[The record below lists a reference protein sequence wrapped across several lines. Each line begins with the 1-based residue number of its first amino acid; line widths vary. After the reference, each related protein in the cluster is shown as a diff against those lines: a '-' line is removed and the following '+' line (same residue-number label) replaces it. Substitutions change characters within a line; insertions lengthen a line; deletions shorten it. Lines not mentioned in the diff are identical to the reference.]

1 MDNELAK
8 VFAQLAE
15 LSAEMSKLFSRAA
28 ELAGGVDSAEKIVAA
43 DYSARPKLNELQQ
56 IIDAANGGD
65 VPSIFKL
72 KKLAEENSV
81 AKLAL
86 EKLYYDGDKETIGD
100 VLVLPEGLEYV
111 EDGEFVNLKN
121 ITKVVLPESL
131 IGIGDDAFEDC
142 TNLEEINFPDGL
154 QSIGNGAFSGCALK
168 EVKVPA
174 LTSIGRHQ
182 VFGYVEK
189 VIFAEG
195 RTTISNYSFANCSHL
210 KEVIFPKSLMS
221 ILNNAF
227 YGCGN
232 LISITYYKRTENILI
247 NAFVDKW
254 ERLEKRVIYE

>member
-28 ELAGGVDSAEKIVAA
+28 ELASCVESAEKVVTA
-43 DYSARPKLNELQQ
+43 DDSAQPKLTELQQ
-56 IIDAANGGD
+56 IINAANGGD
-65 VPSIFKL
+65 VPAIFKL
-72 KKLAEENSV
+72 KELAKENSA

-86 EKLYYDGDKETIGD
+86 EKLYYDGDKENIGA
-100 VLVLPEGLEYV
+100 VLVLRDGLEYV
-111 EDGEFVNLKN
+111 ENGEFSNLESIK
-121 ITKVVLPESL
+121 KVVLPESL
-131 IGIGDDAFEDC
+131 IGIGEDSFEGC
-142 TNLEEINFPDGL
+142 INLEEINLPDGL
-154 QSIGNGAFSGCALK
+154 QSIGNGAFSGCILK
-168 EVKVPA
+168 EITIPA

-195 RTTISNYSFANCSHL
+195 RTTMANYSFANCSNL
-210 KEVIFPKSLMS
+210 KEVIFPKSLTS
-221 ILNNAF
+221 IVNNAF
-227 YGCGN
+227 YGCNN
-232 LISITYYKRTENILI
+232 LISITYYKRTENVLI